1 MTGVPAR
8 AGAAELDLAGRVVDL
23 VARLAGTAAQAE
35 VTVTRVESALT
46 RFANSAIHQN
56 VASSSVDV
64 RLRVHLAGRTVA
76 GSGNAVTDD
85 GLRALVER
93 VLTAARIT
101 PPDPAWPGLT
111 PAAPVA
117 TAPEWDAA
125 TAHAGPAER
134 AALVRAFV
142 DAAGG
147 LETAG
152 YCRTGHRVAAFAN
165 SAGHSAQ
172 GQAADAAMDG
182 IARTG
187 DADGSA
193 QQHVDRLADLDG
205 AGLGWRAAAKAR
217 AAARPVELPPG
228 RYPVLLEPTAVADLL
243 QNLAWYGFNGRRY
256 AEHQSFAALGV
267 SQFDRAVTLVDDPL
281 AASGLPFDL
290 EGTPSRALTL
300 VDAGT
305 TSAVAHDRRS
315 AAELGVASTGHAW
328 AGGATVGPIPRNLRL
343 SAAGTAG
350 PADATGAFLARGEGV
365 AGPGATATRVTAGG
379 AGGPGG
385 AGLATDGRAG
395 AITDPD
401 TAALVS
407 RMERG
412 LLVSDFWYTRV
423 LDPLSLVIT
432 GLTRNGLWLVE
443 NGQVTRAVRDL
454 RFTESYPR
462 ALAPGAVLEL
472 GRHAVRLPDRM
483 DGGWWEAPSL
493 RLASWNFTGGA
504 SG

>member
-1 MTGVPAR
+1 MS
-8 AGAAELDLAGRVVDL
+8 AAPVRSGDTELDIAGRVVDL
-23 VARLAGTAAQAE
+23 VARLAGPAAQAE

-56 VASSSVDV
+56 VAASSVDV
-64 RLRVHLAGRTVA
+64 RLRVHLAGRTAA
-76 GSGNAVTDD
+76 GSGNAVTTD

-93 VLTAARIT
+93 VLTAARFT
-101 PPDPAWPGLT
+101 PPDPAWPGLA

-117 TAPEWDAA
+117 PSPAWDPA
-125 TAHAGPAER
+125 TAHAGPDQR

-147 LETAG
+147 LATAG
-152 YCRTGHRVAAFAN
+152 YCRTGYRMAAFAN
-165 SAGHSAQ
+165 SAGHFAQ

-182 IARTG
+182 IARTDG
-187 DADGSA
+187 ADGTA
-193 QQHVDRLADLDG
+193 RQHVDRVADLDG
-205 AGLGWRAAAKAR
+205 AGLGRRAAAKAR
-217 AAARPVELPPG
+217 AAAHPVELPPG
-228 RYPVLLEPTAVADLL
+228 RYPVVLEPPAVADLL
-243 QNLAWYGFNGRRY
+243 ENLAWYGFNGRRY
-256 AEHQSFAALGV
+256 VERQSFAVPGTA
-267 SQFDRAVTLVDDPL
+267 QFDRAVTLVDDPL

-300 VDAGT
+300 VEAGT
-305 TSAVAHDRRS
+305 TSAVVHDRRS

-328 AGGATVGPIPRNLRL
+328 AGSATFGPIPRNLRL
-343 SAAGTAG
+343 APAGTAG
-350 PADATGAFLARGEGV
+350 AADPTGVFLASGQGL
-365 AGPGATATRVTAGG
+365 
-379 AGGPGG
+379 GGP
-385 AGLATDGRAG
+385 AVDG
-395 AITDPD
+395 AIGDPD

-412 LLVSDFWYTRV
+412 LLVSDLWYTRV
-423 LDPLSLVIT
+423 LDPLSLVVT

-443 NGQVTRAVRDL
+443 DGRVTRAVRDL

-472 GRHAVRLPDRM
+472 GRRAVRLPDRV
-483 DGGWWEAPSL
+483 DGVWWAAPSL

>member
-1 MTGVPAR
+1 MSDTQVR
-8 AGAAELDLAGRVVDL
+8 AGDTELDVAGRVVDL
-23 VARLAGTAAQAE
+23 VARLAGPAAQAE
-35 VTVTRVESALT
+35 VTVARAESALT

-56 VASSSVDV
+56 VAASSVDV
-64 RLRVHLAGRTVA
+64 RLRVHLAGRTAA
-76 GSGNAVTDD
+76 GSGNAVTTD

-93 VLTAARIT
+93 VLTAARFT
-101 PPDPAWPGLT
+101 PPDPAWPGLA

-117 TAPEWDAA
+117 PSPAWDPA
-125 TAHAGPAER
+125 TAHAGPDQR

-147 LETAG
+147 LVTAG
-152 YCRTGHRVAAFAN
+152 YCRTGYRVAAFAN
-165 SAGHSAQ
+165 SAGHFAQ

-182 IARTG
+182 IAR
-187 DADGSA
+187 ADGA
-193 QQHVDRLADLDG
+193 DGTARQHVDRVADLDG
-205 AGLGWRAAAKAR
+205 TDLGRRAAAKAR
-217 AAARPVELPPG
+217 AAAHPVELSPG
-228 RYPVLLEPTAVADLL
+228 RYPVVLEPPAVADLL
-243 QNLAWYGFNGRRY
+243 ENLAWYGFNGRRY
-256 AEHQSFAALGV
+256 AERQSFAAPGTA
-267 SQFDRAVTLVDDPL
+267 QFDQAVTLVDDPL

-305 TSAVAHDRRS
+305 TSAVVHDRRS

-328 AGGATVGPIPRNLRL
+328 AGSATFGPIPRNLRL
-343 SAAGTAG
+343 APAGTAG
-350 PADATGAFLARGEGV
+350 AADPTGVFV
-365 AGPGATATRVTAGG
+365 AGGHGI
-379 AGGPGG
+379 GGP
-385 AGLATDGRAG
+385 AVDG
-395 AITDPD
+395 AIGDPD

-412 LLVSDFWYTRV
+412 LLVSDLWYTRV
-423 LDPLSLVIT
+423 LDPLSLVVT

-443 NGQVTRAVRDL
+443 DGRVTRAVRDL

-472 GRHAVRLPDRM
+472 GRRAVRLPDRA
-483 DGGWWEAPSL
+483 DGAWWAAPSL